1 MSTPATPSE
10 SNPTIVSRKVG
21 AGIQARL
28 AKLQG
33 AAGTPVVTREAPRK
47 FPNGYDDPFKERLD
61 GTLRRSMSG
70 TWSVAE
76 TSLTS
81 DGSHTLV
88 DSTVPSP
95 SVQPVPLEDLKRRQ
109 VFTQNWEK
117 EQQAVKQLASP
128 EPPRVASSPQ
138 PIIELP
144 EPDDELVPTPKVVSK
159 PEPAPEKKDP
169 KHGILTPPISEP
181 EVPVVKKPEPAAV
194 KPKISPKRVPRQPQ
208 GPARASSSTAPA
220 PAKASSS
227 STPTQALSLT
237 TPAQASSST
246 TPAQASSSITSPKVA
261 KATTSSLL
269 SPRTPIRRPRASAPP
284 STTLAPPVPAPAP
297 RPYLTPSPAR
307 VSKSS
312 SQPPRPHTSMTRR
325 VFSSKIPDKI
335 VPPPVRPRAVSKVY
349 EGPTLSS
356 LAKQRV
362 PIGSRSPQSRAVS
375 RADVFGPSETS
386 AL

>member
-1 MSTPATPSE
+1 MSTLATPSE
-10 SNPTIVSRKVG
+10 SNTSIVSRKVG

-47 FPNGYDDPFKERLD
+47 FPNGYDEPFKERLD

-128 EPPRVASSPQ
+128 EPPRVANSPQ

-144 EPDDELVPTPKVVSK
+144 EPDDDEPTPT
-159 PEPAPEKKDP
+159 PEKKDP

-181 EVPVVKKPEPAAV
+181 EVRVQAPVVKKPEPAAV
-194 KPKISPKRVPRQPQ
+194 KPKTSPKRVPRQSQ
-208 GPARASSSTAPA
+208 APARASSSIAPA
-220 PAKASSS
+220 PTKAPSLSIPAQASSS
-227 STPTQALSLT
+227 I
-237 TPAQASSST
+237 TPAQASSSVA
-246 TPAQASSSITSPKVA
+246 PAQAWSSITSPKVA

-284 STTLAPPVPAPAP
+284 STTLAPPAPAPAP

-307 VSKSS
+307 VSKPS

-325 VFSSKIPDKI
+325 VFSSKVPDKI
-335 VPPPVRPRAVSKVY
+335 LPPPVRPRAVSKVY

-362 PIGSRSPQSRAVS
+362 PVGSRSPQSRAVS

>member
-1 MSTPATPSE
+1 MSVSTTPSE
-10 SNPTIVSRKVG
+10 SNPSIVTRKVG

-33 AAGTPVVTREAPRK
+33 AAGTPVVAREPPKK
-47 FPNGYDDPFKERLD
+47 FPNGYDDPFRERLD

-76 TSLTS
+76 TSITS

-88 DSTVPSP
+88 DSTSPSP

-128 EPPRVASSPQ
+128 EPSRIASSPQ

-144 EPDDELVPTPKVVSK
+144 EPDDEPVPTPTVFKPAPAPTLSK

-181 EVPVVKKPEPAAV
+181 EVRVQVPVVKKPEPAAV
-194 KPKISPKRVPRQPQ
+194 KPKTPPKRALRQPH
-208 GPARASSSTAPA
+208 ASSSTTPA
-220 PAKASSS
+220 PTKPSSVS
-227 STPTQALSLT
+227 

-246 TPAQASSSITSPKVA
+246 TLPKVA
-261 KATTSSLL
+261 KPTSSNLL
-269 SPRTPIRRPRASAPP
+269 SPRTPVRRPRASAPP
-284 STTLAPPVPAPAP
+284 STTLAPSVSQLH
-297 RPYLTPSPAR
+297 LTLSPTR

-325 VFSSKIPDKI
+325 VFSSKVPEK
-335 VPPPVRPRAVSKVY
+335 VLPPPVRPRAVSKVY
-349 EGPTLSS
+349 EGPTMSS
-356 LAKQRV
+356 LAKRRE
-362 PIGSRSPQSRAVS
+362 PLGSRGTLSRAVS
-375 RADVFGPSETS
+375 RASVFTS
-386 AL
+386 SGL

>member
-1 MSTPATPSE
+1 MSVPATPSE
-10 SNPTIVSRKVG
+10 PSPSIVTRKVG

-33 AAGTPVVTREAPRK
+33 AAGAPVVAREAPRK

-88 DSTVPSP
+88 DSTSPSP

-109 VFTQNWEK
+109 LFTQNWEK
-117 EQQAVKQLASP
+117 EQQAVTQLASP
-128 EPPRVASSPQ
+128 EPPRIASSPQ

-144 EPDDELVPTPKVVSK
+144 EPEEDIAPTPTVPKHAPAPTLSK

-181 EVPVVKKPEPAAV
+181 EVRVQVPVVKKPEPAAV
-194 KPKISPKRVPRQPQ
+194 KPKTSPRRAPRQSQ
-208 GPARASSSTAPA
+208 G
-220 PAKASSS
+220 
-227 STPTQALSLT
+227 
-237 TPAQASSST
+237 PAQASSST
-246 TPAQASSSITSPKVA
+246 APVKVPSLTIPKASSSITPPKA
-261 KATTSSLL
+261 PKASTSNLL

-284 STTLAPPVPAPAP
+284 ATTLAPPAPAQS
-297 RPYLTPSPAR
+297 TPSPIR

-312 SQPPRPHTSMTRR
+312 AQPPRPNTSMTRR
-325 VFSSKIPDKI
+325 VFSSKIPEK
-335 VPPPVRPRAVSKVY
+335 VLPPPVRPRTVSKVY
-349 EGPTLSS
+349 EGPTVSS
-356 LAKQRV
+356 LAKQR
-362 PIGSRSPQSRAVS
+362 GSVSTRGTQSRAVS
-375 RADVFGPSETS
+375 RASVFAPFGMS

>member
-1 MSTPATPSE
+1 MSVSTTPSE
-10 SNPTIVSRKVG
+10 SNPSIVSRKVG

-33 AAGTPVVTREAPRK
+33 AAGTQVVTREPPRK

-88 DSTVPSP
+88 DSTSPSP
-95 SVQPVPLEDLKRRQ
+95 SAQPVPLEDLKRRQ

-128 EPPRVASSPQ
+128 EPSRIASSPQ

-144 EPDDELVPTPKVVSK
+144 EPDDELVPTPTVSKPAPASTK
-159 PEPAPEKKDP
+159 PEPAPEKKDL

-181 EVPVVKKPEPAAV
+181 EIRVQVPVVKKPEPAAV
-194 KPKISPKRVPRQPQ
+194 KPKTPPRRVPRQ
-208 GPARASSSTAPA
+208 S
-220 PAKASSS
+220 
-227 STPTQALSLT
+227 
-237 TPAQASSST
+237 QASSSAAPAPT
-246 TPAQASSSITSPKVA
+246 KPSSSSPPAQASSSITLPKVA
-261 KATTSSLL
+261 KPTSSNLL

-284 STTLAPPVPAPAP
+284 TTTLVPSLPQLH
-297 RPYLTPSPAR
+297 LTPSPTR

-325 VFSSKIPDKI
+325 VFSSKVPEK
-335 VPPPVRPRAVSKVY
+335 VLPPPVRPRAVSKVY

-356 LAKQRV
+356 LAKQR
-362 PIGSRSPQSRAVS
+362 GSISSRGTLSRAVS
-375 RADVFGPSETS
+375 RASAFGPSGTS

>member
-1 MSTPATPSE
+1 MSVPATPSE
-10 SNPTIVSRKVG
+10 SSATMVTRRVG

-33 AAGTPVVTREAPRK
+33 AAGAPVVTREAPKK
-47 FPNGYDDPFKERLD
+47 FPTGYDDPFKERLD

-88 DSTVPSP
+88 DSTAPSP

-109 VFTQNWEK
+109 VFTQDWEK

-128 EPPRVASSPQ
+128 EPSRIASSPQ
-138 PIIELP
+138 PIIEEP
-144 EPDDELVPTPKVVSK
+144 EPDDEPVPTPTVSKVAPALTLSK

-181 EVPVVKKPEPAAV
+181 EVRVQVPVIKKPEPAAV
-194 KPKISPKRVPRQPQ
+194 KHKTPPRRAPRRSQ
-208 GPARASSSTAPA
+208 G
-220 PAKASSS
+220 
-227 STPTQALSLT
+227 
-237 TPAQASSST
+237 PAQASTSTAPVPAKVSSPS
-246 TPAQASSSITSPKVA
+246 TPARAPTLITSPKVP
-261 KATTSSLL
+261 KASSSLL

-284 STTLAPPVPAPAP
+284 STTLAPRVPLH
-297 RPYLTPSPAR
+297 LTPSPTR
-307 VSKSS
+307 LIKPSPEI
-312 SQPPRPHTSMTRR
+312 QRPNTSMTRR
-325 VFSSKIPDKI
+325 VFSSKVPEK
-335 VPPPVRPRAVSKVY
+335 VLPPPVRPRAVSKVY

-356 LAKQRV
+356 LAKQRD
-362 PIGSRSPQSRAVS
+362 PFSSRGTQSRAVS
-375 RADVFGPSETS
+375 RADVFGQSETS